1 MGELEKFVYFDAK
14 LNTSKKKKQS
24 KWEKSIQG
32 YRNVAIF
39 SCATS
44 VFFMFIA
51 TRETGILCEQ
61 ILRAE
66 KKNDNI
72 SNPIDGVRSTSNM
85 PLNSLF
91 NGK

>member
-1 MGELEKFVYFDAK
+1 
-14 LNTSKKKKQS
+14 
-24 KWEKSIQG
+24 
-32 YRNVAIF
+32 
-39 SCATS
+39 
-44 VFFMFIA
+44 MFIA